1 MKQTLA
7 AVGVL
12 AFLVTVNVPLEAQTV
27 DFSGIWSL
35 DREASEL
42 PEFRGGGRGRG
53 RGGGGFG
60 RGMATTVEIT
70 QNEERLVIME
80 QRADDGSWTITYLL
94 DGSESTNDAGRA
106 PLTSMSSWDGATL
119 VTEGS
124 RSIST
129 PRGDFTIDV
138 VEQRSLSDNGQTM
151 TIRSLLTTSRGDR
164 TTTLVYRREN

>member
-42 PEFRGGGRGRG
+42 PEFRGGG
-53 RGGGGFG
+53 GFG

-70 QNEERLVIME
+70 QNEERFVIME